1 MAHESFADPEVA
13 EVLNRSFVPVKV
25 DREERPDV
33 DAVYMAACQAMTG
46 QGGWPLT
53 LLLTPDQKPFFAG
66 TYFPKQ
72 RQFGRMG
79 LLDLLST
86 TEKRWTTDKDKFE
99 RAGESLL
106 SALQREFAP
115 NPAHPSDASSIVSR
129 AYAQLAERF
138 DSQYG
143 GFGDAPKFPSPHQL
157 LFLLQ
162 YGASLDT
169 SQEKFKGKTDAVSMV
184 LQTLSGMYRGGIYD
198 HVGFG
203 FARYSTDR
211 SWLIPHFEKMLYDN
225 ALLAYTYTLAY
236 QATGE
241 PWLETVAKD
250 ILTYVLRDLRDPQ
263 GGFYAAEDAD
273 SEGEEGKFYRWSARQ
288 VKEVLGDAEGDL
300 YCRCYGI
307 GTNAHVCGD
316 EISHLATSPANE
328 ANLNS
333 ATSSAGEDIPNPVPL
348 PANEAIPHLVAH
360 TLEQFAES
368 EGIDP
373 EAWRLRVLQANH
385 KLRIAR
391 EKRVRPQRDE
401 KILTGW
407 NAWMVVA
414 LAQAAAVFDQPDYLQ
429 AARRTVN
436 FLENQLVSQG
446 RLLARFCDGEA
457 AYPAYAQDYANLVW
471 AYLELYHADFQAAD
485 LGRALHWQKEMDR
498 LFWDGEAGGYYVYG
512 ADAEQLVMRPKESY
526 DGATPAANSVATWNL
541 LHLARLTA
549 DGAWEQRALAVFRS
563 LDAAMTQAP
572 AGFTFLLSAWLF
584 GRYASQEIVIVATPQ
599 DGQLGPALRWLRQTY
614 LPHAVRLW
622 VPAATPS
629 QMTEYAPFT
638 ADYSMKNGQ
647 LTFYVCENYACQQ
660 PVTSLDEA
668 RKLLKQRE

>member
-13 EVLNRSFVPVKV
+13 EILNRSFVPVKV

-53 LLLTPDQKPFFAG
+53 LLLTPNQKPFFAG

-79 LLDLLST
+79 LLDLLTS
-86 TEKRWTTDKDKFE
+86 TEKRWATDRDKFE

-106 SALQREFAP
+106 TALQRGFEK
-115 NPAHPSDASSIVSR
+115 NMAHPSDATVVDR

-162 YGASLDT
+162 YGASLGE
-169 SQEKFKGKTDAVSMV
+169 SQEKSKGKSAAVSMV

-211 SWLIPHFEKMLYDN
+211 SWLVPHFEKMLYDN

-241 PWLETVAKD
+241 PWLGTVAKD
-250 ILTYVLRDLRDPQ
+250 ILAYVLRDLRDPQ

-288 VKEVLGDAEGDL
+288 VKEVLGDVEGDL

-307 GTNAHVCGD
+307 GTNAYALGD
-316 EISHLATSPANE
+316 EISHLATPP
-328 ANLNS
+328 
-333 ATSSAGEDIPNPVPL
+333 AGEDIPN
-348 PANEAIPHLVAH
+348 LVAH

-385 KLRIAR
+385 KLRMAR

-414 LAQAAAVFDQPDYLQ
+414 LAQAAAAFDQPDYLQ

-471 AYLELYHADFQAAD
+471 AYLELYQADFQAAD
-485 LGRALHWQKEMDR
+485 LGRALHWQKAMDH
-498 LFWDGEAGGYYVYG
+498 LFWDDEAGGYYVYG

-526 DGATPAANSVATWNL
+526 DGATPAANSVAAWNL

-549 DGAWEQRALAVFRS
+549 DGDWEQRALAVFRS
-563 LDAAMTQAP
+563 LDAAMVQAP
-572 AGFTFLLSAWLF
+572 AGFTFLLKAWLF
-584 GRYASQEIVIVATPQ
+584 GRYASQEIVVVATPQ
-599 DGQLGPALRWLRQTY
+599 DVQLGPALRWLRQTY

-622 VPAATPS
+622 VPATTPS
-629 QMTEYAPFT
+629 QMAEYAPFT
-638 ADYSMKNGQ
+638 AAYSMKNGQ

-668 RKLLKQRE
+668 RQILHQT